1 MSENDKKD
9 AIQYDKASQTPKIEL
24 EGAVEI
30 RKKSLGRRFAE
41 TFIGD
46 DIESVKEYV
55 KRDVVIPALKNLIF
69 ESVKSG
75 LEMMLWRDTGQPIK
89 RKGEPVDYNGYSSK
103 SKSYNVSIAS
113 DRSPRDRFDFYDII
127 FKSKFDAEKVLRLL
141 YEYIDTYG
149 HATVADYY
157 NSVPQEVL
165 KNAGIMSSVYT
176 DNDWGWRDLN
186 NIRIQPVRGGY
197 ILTLPRPIYKPQE

>member
-1 MSENDKKD
+1 MSEHENKD
-9 AIQYDKASQTPKIEL
+9 AIHYEQASQKPKLEL
-24 EGAVEI
+24 ESGVEI
-30 RKKSLGRRFAE
+30 RKKSLGRRFTE

-46 DIESVKEYV
+46 DIDSVKEYV
-55 KRDVVIPALKNLIF
+55 KTDVVIPAIKNLIF
-69 ESVKSG
+69 ESVTNA
-75 LEMMLWRDTGQPIK
+75 LQMMLWNNVGQPIK
-89 RKGEPVDYNGYSSK
+89 RKGEQREYNEFYK
-103 SKSYNVSIAS
+103 SKSYNVSAS
-113 DRSPRDRFDFYDII
+113 ANRSPRDRFDFYDIV
-127 FKSKFDAEKVLRLL
+127 FKSKFDAEKALSLL
-141 YEYIDTYG
+141 YEYVDTYG

-157 NSVPQEVL
+157 NSIPQEVL

>member
-1 MSENDKKD
+1 MSENKDVIHYDQAVDK
-9 AIQYDKASQTPKIEL
+9 PKLEL
-24 EGAVEI
+24 ESSVEI

-41 TFIGD
+41 TFIGE
-46 DIESVKEYV
+46 DIDAVKEYV
-55 KRDVVIPALKNLIF
+55 KTDVVIPAIKNLIF
-69 ESVKSG
+69 ESVTNA
-75 LEMMLWRDTGQPIK
+75 LQMMLWSSAGQPVK
-89 RKGEPVDYNGYSSK
+89 HKGGPIDYNEFSK
-103 SKSYNVSIAS
+103 SKSHNVSTAS
-113 DRSPRDRFDFYDII
+113 DRSPRDRFDFYDIV
-127 FKSKFDAEKVLRLL
+127 FKSKFDAEKALSLL
-141 YEYIDTYG
+141 YEYVDTYG

-157 NSVPQEVL
+157 NSIPQEVL